1 MMHTYV
7 FDIDGTLS
15 HDGKK
20 VNDTLCRR
28 ISRLSLHHPVIFASA
43 RPIRDMLPMLSDEL
57 HSSLFIGCNGGMAWK
72 EGQTLFS
79 ALLEP
84 QFVTS
89 ILMRLNKRQI
99 PYVLDGEWN
108 YALSSTHHTFH
119 DYIRSL
125 HHHEQKSHER
135 KNHEISEQALIAG
148 GVMKILI
155 LSDQHKADILAVAQD
170 ENVSVHTHRHD
181 NFYDFTA
188 QGNNKYRTLST
199 LIGTDKYIAFGNDQN
214 DFLMLE
220 KAEIAVFIGD
230 QHDFKH
236 ATYYASTE
244 DIPTLLD
251 TLEI

>member
-1 MMHTYV
+1 MHTYV

-28 ISRLSLHHPVIFASA
+28 ISRLSHHHPVIFASA
-43 RPIRDMLPMLSDEL
+43 RPIRDMLPMLSDDL
-57 HSSLFIGCNGGMAWK
+57 HSSLLIGCNGGMAWK

-84 QFVTS
+84 QFVIS
-89 ILMRLNKRQI
+89 ILMRLNELHV

-108 YALSSTHHTFH
+108 YALSSTPHTFH

-125 HHHEQKSHER
+125 SQ
-135 KNHEISEQALIAG
+135 HEISEQALIAG

-155 LSDQHKADILAVAQD
+155 LSEQHKADILAAAQD

-220 KAEIAVFIGD
+220 KAEIAVFIGNKQD
-230 QHDFKH
+230 FQH
-236 ATYYASTE
+236 ANYYASTG
-244 DIPTLLD
+244 DIPALID
-251 TLEI
+251 TLEK